1 MHSRG
6 LKQATLRSK
15 IGALATRPHA
25 PFPSSKLP
33 QQGSSDEGSQCMK
46 NWYNFSYIVTP
57 HPIAKLKKIIPV
69 IIKYSASIELSI
81 CSVFFISGHDTTT
94 SAISFIMYSLAEHQD
109 IQERCRAEVD
119 TILEGR
125 DNDYIEW

>member
-1 MHSRG
+1 MRG
-6 LKQATLRSK
+6 
-15 IGALATRPHA
+15 H
-25 PFPSSKLP
+25 
-33 QQGSSDEGSQCMK
+33 
-46 NWYNFSYIVTP
+46 NFSYIVTP
-57 HPIAKLKKIIPV
+57 HPIGKLKIIPF

-81 CSVFFISGHDTTT
+81 CSLFFISGHDTTT

-119 TILEGR
+119 NILEGR